1 MEFLTAFGLAI
12 IIAILD
18 LLFCGF
24 VIFMND
30 KNYDDAP
37 LIVAIFNTVW
47 FVLTLTFA
55 ICKIKLGIL

>member
-1 MEFLTAFGLAI
+1 MKFLAAFGLAI
-12 IIAILD
+12 IISALD
-18 LLFCGF
+18 LLFCAF

-37 LIVAIFNTVW
+37 LIVAIFNTIW
-47 FVLTLTFA
+47 FVLTLTLA